1 MQDIICPECKRRI
14 RSYEIECPQ
23 CGFFLQKY
31 LQDNGINDLN
41 KKILCPRCGKEG
53 ELSGA
58 LEVKCEFCGI
68 PMVQTKYSV
77 QEFANKYN
85 DTLKGVPEKIM
96 ENLSIS
102 MFELEKMIQR
112 GDPKILEEM
121 IRIKGGNPYELFLKE
136 QFPNTFD
143 RNELKK
149 REEQEKQEAEARLPR
164 CPRCG
169 SADIRRNHRVINSDI
184 GLYEK
189 YYICYN
195 CMNKFKRPR

>member
-23 CGFFLQKY
+23 CGFLLQKY

-85 DTLKGVPEKIM
+85 DTLKDVPEKIM

-112 GDPKILEEM
+112 GDPKILDEM
-121 IRIKGGNPYELFLKE
+121 IQIKGGNPYELFLKE

-143 RNELKK
+143 QNELKK
-149 REEQEKQEAEARLPR
+149 REEQEKQEAEARLSR

-169 SADIRRNHRVINSDI
+169 STNIRGHRPWSAHSVCNHC
-184 GLYEK
+184 GYTWW
-189 YYICYN
+189 
-195 CMNKFKRPR
+195 

>member
-1 MQDIICPECKRRI
+1 M
-14 RSYEIECPQ
+14 
-23 CGFFLQKY
+23 
-31 LQDNGINDLN
+31 N

-53 ELSGA
+53 DLSGA

-96 ENLSIS
+96 ENLSIG
-102 MFELEKMIQR
+102 MFELEKMIQS
-112 GDPKILEEM
+112 GDTKILEEM
-121 IRIKGGNPYELFLKE
+121 IQIKGGNPYELFLKE

-143 RNELKK
+143 QNELKK
-149 REEQEKQEAEARLPR
+149 REEQEKQETEARLPR

-169 SADIRRNHRVINSDI
+169 STDIRRWYAPIDI
-184 GLYEK
+184 DSGSYVTRWSCEK
-189 YYICYN
+189 CGKSW
-195 CMNKFKRPR
+195 MN

>member
-1 MQDIICPECKRRI
+1 MKDIICPECKRRI
-14 RSYEIECPQ
+14 RSYEIECSQ
-23 CGFFLQKY
+23 CGFLLQKY

-96 ENLSIS
+96 ENLSIG
-102 MFELEKMIQR
+102 MFELEKMIQS
-112 GDPKILEEM
+112 GDTKILEEM
-121 IRIKGGNPYELFLKE
+121 IQIKGGNPYELFLKE

-143 RNELKK
+143 QNELKK

-169 SADIRRNHRVINSDI
+169 STDIRRRQ
-184 GLYEK
+184 GLVGTNLFEE
-189 YYICYN
+189 YYICYS
-195 CMNKFKRPR
+195 CMNTFRRPR

>member
-1 MQDIICPECKRRI
+1 MPDIICPDCQRKI

-23 CGFFLQKY
+23 CGFLLQKY

-96 ENLSIS
+96 ENLSIG
-102 MFELEKMIQR
+102 MFELEKMIQS
-112 GDPKILEEM
+112 GDTKILEEM
-121 IRIKGGNPYELFLKE
+121 IQIKGGNPYELFLKE

-143 RNELKK
+143 QNELKK

-169 SADIRRNHRVINSDI
+169 STDIRRRQ
-184 GLYEK
+184 GLVGTNLFEE
-189 YYICYN
+189 YYICYS
-195 CMNKFKRPR
+195 CMNTFGRPR

>member
-1 MQDIICPECKRRI
+1 MKDIICPECKRRI

-23 CGFFLQKY
+23 CGFLLQKY

-96 ENLSIS
+96 ENLSIG
-102 MFELEKMIQR
+102 MFELEKMIQS
-112 GDPKILEEM
+112 GDTKILEEM
-121 IRIKGGNPYELFLKE
+121 IQIKGGNPYELFLK
-136 QFPNTFD
+136 
-143 RNELKK
+143 
-149 REEQEKQEAEARLPR
+149 
-164 CPRCG
+164 
-169 SADIRRNHRVINSDI
+169 
-184 GLYEK
+184 
-189 YYICYN
+189 
-195 CMNKFKRPR
+195 